1 MAPEPGLYG
10 RCGLEG
16 PHHDQR
22 LGHGGASGVGVR
34 DDAPELP
41 RRGTRPAAGV
51 QRPQHSV
58 IAGRRRRGRVGRER
72 EDRDPRLHDRRLD
85 GIDVQLRGGGLGS
98 VGHVPAGTAGVPHPS
113 AVRRLLRRSDDDGEP
128 GVRQRLPEHGAGRG
142 VRLPARPA
150 ALGLWPDVRE
160 YGRRSDRCG
169 DRRLRLGDDR
179 RRRDPLLQHL
189 RADRAVLG
197 GQLHTARRDPVRPAG
212 ALRSIRLAPRAGD
225 RRRVSALDGTQCP
238 HPVRGRTGLRQ
249 RPVQRRAGGDRW
261 RPRERDH
268 ELVGRHRWRPARH
281 SVGPGRLGCA
291 VHARRLDR
299 DHRPVLLRGQ
309 WRRLPDLRGLDC
321 RLSRV
326 QPVRDVGRRH
336 LVASRRRRHAHR

>member
-1 MAPEPGLYG
+1 MRERSRGCSVRARGQRGSDGPGRYGRTGRCANSGTRGRRQFEPGQLPARSEASRPGRRRGAPESGQHARQRELPALRHRHAVGGDVLANRSRRRSGSAMAPEPGLYG

-72 EDRDPRLHDRRLD
+72 EDRDPRLHERRLD

-113 AVRRLLRRSDDDGEP
+113 AVRRLLRRGDDDGEP

-160 YGRRSDRCG
+160 HGRRSDRRG

-197 GQLHTARRDPVRPAG
+197 G
-212 ALRSIRLAPRAGD
+212 
-225 RRRVSALDGTQCP
+225 
-238 HPVRGRTGLRQ
+238 
-249 RPVQRRAGGDRW
+249 
-261 RPRERDH
+261 
-268 ELVGRHRWRPARH
+268 
-281 SVGPGRLGCA
+281 
-291 VHARRLDR
+291 
-299 DHRPVLLRGQ
+299 
-309 WRRLPDLRGLDC
+309 
-321 RLSRV
+321 
-326 QPVRDVGRRH
+326 
-336 LVASRRRRHAHR
+336 